1 MENINRLEN
10 IKEYVFKLLE
20 TENSGHGTSHI
31 KRVYNLS
38 INFAKKENANLE
50 IVGLAALLHDID
62 DYKLVGKEISDKLI
76 NTREILNKFSI
87 EADIQKQVIEIIKT
101 MGYSK
106 LLQGIRP
113 KTLEGMIVSDADMCD
128 GIGANGI
135 IRSIVYSLSNK
146 GSGIVFDSTTFP
158 RPNITIEEYNNM
170 GSTYKGDNAINHCFD
185 KQLKLKGYM
194 MTNSGKEE
202 AIDRHNFMVE
212 FLRHFFSE
220 EDLPE
225 WSSYLEN
232 YLKSLDS
239 KNN

>member
-20 TENSGHGTSHI
+20 TEDSGHGTSHV

-38 INFAKKENANLE
+38 MNFAKKENANLE
-50 IVGLAALLHDID
+50 IVGLASLLHDID
-62 DYKLVGKEISDKLI
+62 DYKLVGKENSDKLI
-76 NTREILNKFSI
+76 NTKRILNQFSI
-87 EADIQKQVIEIIKT
+87 ETDKQEKVIEIIKT

-106 LLQGIRP
+106 LLRGIRP

-135 IRSIVYSLSNK
+135 IRSVVYSVSSK
-146 GSGIVFDSTTFP
+146 GSGVVFDSTTFP
-158 RPNITIEEYNNM
+158 KPNITIEEYNNM

-202 AIDRHNFMVE
+202 AIDRHNFMIE
-212 FLRHFFSE
+212 FLRQFFKE
-220 EDLPE
+220 ENLPD
-225 WSSYLEN
+225 WSNYLEK
-232 YLKSLDS
+232 YLKALESE
-239 KNN
+239 NI